1 MSIQTSLPLEK
12 REKLIYDFSIELGCE
27 RAEALKYLSCGN
39 FDYSSSIGLFILT
52 RLLSKNNK
60 QSPFTKV
67 PLPEKMRIQEIIPSD
82 ECEHEEQQEQEQEQ
96 EQEQQEQQEQE
107 QNCMVHMGTN
117 TNLNPNIISLENK
130 DHLTFGELSIFL
142 MTNPSPSWRQ
152 RLIAF
157 KLYDPT
163 LLSGFPDALETKKR
177 IVIDKRLFVIYHQI
191 NQGVVSSKNL
201 QRGVI
206 TYLERIGFLKIND
219 RSRKR
224 MVFNWGEN

>member
-1 MSIQTSLPLEK
+1 MSLQTWVPLK
-12 REKLIYDFSIELGCE
+12 IREKLISDFSNEIGCK
-27 RAEALKYLSCGN
+27 RSEALKYLSCGN

-52 RLLSKNNK
+52 KLLSKNNK
-60 QSPFTKV
+60 QSSNTIV
-67 PLPEKMRIQEIIPSD
+67 PLPERMRIQEIIPSD
-82 ECEHEEQQEQEQEQ
+82 ECENEEQEPEQQQ
-96 EQEQQEQQEQE
+96 QPQKQEQQ
-107 QNCMVHMGTN
+107 NYIATMSTN
-117 TNLNPNIISLENK
+117 SNLNENEIKLENR
-130 DHLTFGELSIFL
+130 DHLNFEDLCKFL

-157 KLYDPT
+157 KLYDPS

-191 NQGVVSSKNL
+191 NQGIVSSKNL

-206 TYLERIGFLKIND
+206 TYLERIGFLKINN

-224 MVFNWGEN
+224 MVFNWGQN

>member
-1 MSIQTSLPLEK
+1 MSLQTCFPLK
-12 REKLIYDFSIELGCE
+12 IREKLISDFSKEIGCK
-27 RAEALKYLSCGN
+27 RSEALKYLSCGN

-52 RLLSKNNK
+52 KLLSKNNK
-60 QSPFTKV
+60 QSSNTRV
-67 PLPEKMRIQEIIPSD
+67 PLPERMRIQEIITSD
-82 ECEHEEQQEQEQEQ
+82 ECENEEQ
-96 EQEQQEQQEQE
+96 EQEQQQQ
-107 QNCMVHMGTN
+107 NYIATMSTN
-117 TNLNPNIISLENK
+117 SNLNENEIKLENR
-130 DHLTFGELSIFL
+130 DHLNFEDLCKFL

-157 KLYDPT
+157 KLYDPS

-177 IVIDKRLFVIYHQI
+177 IVIDKRLFVIYRQI
-191 NQGVVSSKNL
+191 NQGIVSSKNL